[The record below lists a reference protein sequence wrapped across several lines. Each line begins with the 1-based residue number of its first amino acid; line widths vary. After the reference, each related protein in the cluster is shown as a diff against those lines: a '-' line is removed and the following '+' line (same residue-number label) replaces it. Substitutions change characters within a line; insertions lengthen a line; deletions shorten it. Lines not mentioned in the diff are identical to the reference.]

1 MKLIMYL
8 AFIESTYQTQLVFQ
22 FYLCKWDLNDI
33 FAYTVWYND
42 DVYHQARATFI
53 LVYAS
58 IFASVLT
65 IAMSQ
70 LLNAFICVDLILMV
84 RYPFDS
90 KEGRINKYVILSFV
104 LAFIPAYLLAF
115 SDYEYSMIKAGSI
128 IWFSYICS
136 LGLAFISSVVYTWKK
151 LSGPGF
157 SKEAR
162 GMILR
167 RHIVTSL
174 VYILTNFYLF
184 ISAYIMTFYSQDEYE
199 TFKPINTW
207 WIKTLKI
214 IFACQGF
221 AIPLMRLA
229 EPYFYKILAKNF
241 REWWNYS
248 KEAMK

>member
-1 MKLIMYL
+1 
-8 AFIESTYQTQLVFQ
+8 
-22 FYLCKWDLNDI
+22 
-33 FAYTVWYND
+33 
-42 DVYHQARATFI
+42 
-53 LVYAS
+53 
-58 IFASVLT
+58 
-65 IAMSQ
+65 MSL

-90 KEGRINKYVILSFV
+90 KEGRINKYVGFSFL

-115 SDYEYSMIKAGSI
+115 HQLEFNQLKAGSI

-136 LGLAFISSVVYTWKK
+136 LGLAFICSVVYTWKK

-174 VYILTNFYLF
+174 VYILTNFYLY
-184 ISAYIMTFYSQDEYE
+184 IGAYILTFYSEDELRNY
-199 TFKPINTW
+199 KSIDTW

-214 IFACQGF
+214 IFA
-221 AIPLMRLA
+221 
-229 EPYFYKILAKNF
+229 
-241 REWWNYS
+241 S
-248 KEAMK
+248 